1 MAGGSFP
8 GGTGGELAVGTVLPF
23 SQELFK
29 LGSRVEVEGERRFRA
44 CLEVVIWAASQ
55 IGNKKN
61 QLCHMLKF
69 EWDEN
74 KNKSNREKHSISFE
88 KAKEVFQ
95 YENAVEFR
103 SDSSTELRIM
113 RIGKTFSKILIA
125 VVYTIRSAVIRI
137 ISARQASKK
146 ETRFYL
152 ENSLSKQS
160 GDETQN

>member
-1 MAGGSFP
+1 M
-8 GGTGGELAVGTVLPF
+8 
-23 SQELFK
+23 
-29 LGSRVEVEGERRFRA
+29 
-44 CLEVVIWAASQ
+44 LE
-55 IGNKKN
+55 
-61 QLCHMLKF
+61 F

-95 YENAVEFR
+95 DENAVEFR
-103 SDSSTELRIM
+103 GDSSTELRIM

-146 ETRFYL
+146 ETKAYL

-160 GDETQN
+160 GDETEN